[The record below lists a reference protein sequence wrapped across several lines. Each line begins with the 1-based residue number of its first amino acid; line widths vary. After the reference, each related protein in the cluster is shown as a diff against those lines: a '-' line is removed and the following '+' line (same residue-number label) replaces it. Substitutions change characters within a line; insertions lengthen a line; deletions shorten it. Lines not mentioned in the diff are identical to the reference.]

1 MPVVK
6 PLSCF
11 LVVFHFSPNLFL
23 TQQPKQGKFVNLVIV
38 LIFTF
43 SVPGA
48 APSNVRANFTS
59 STSILVEW
67 AEVPKEKR
75 HGIIQY
81 YTVIWKRVQGA
92 GPQETRNVDAPVQQF
107 ELTNLAKY
115 TEYSIQVLA
124 ATRIGKG
131 PASIPILQRTD
142 EDSK

>member
-1 MPVVK
+1 M
-6 PLSCF
+6 F
-11 LVVFHFSPNLFL
+11 
-23 TQQPKQGKFVNLVIV
+23 
-38 LIFTF
+38 IFTF

-67 AEVPKEKR
+67 DKVPKDKR

-92 GPQETRNVDAPVQQF
+92 GPQEARTVDAPEQQF
-107 ELTNLAKY
+107 ELKNLAKY
-115 TEYSIQVLA
+115 AEYSIQVLA
-124 ATRIGKG
+124 ATTIGKG
-131 PASIPILQRTD
+131 PASIPIVQRTD

>member
-1 MPVVK
+1 M
-6 PLSCF
+6 F
-11 LVVFHFSPNLFL
+11 
-23 TQQPKQGKFVNLVIV
+23 
-38 LIFTF
+38 IFTF

-48 APSNVRANFTS
+48 APSNVRATFTS

-67 AEVPKEKR
+67 DEVPKDKR
-75 HGIIQY
+75 HGIIRY
-81 YTVIWKRVQGA
+81 YTVIWNRVQGA

-115 TEYSIQVLA
+115 AEYSIQVLG

-131 PASIPILQRTD
+131 PASIPIVQRTD

>member
-1 MPVVK
+1 M
-6 PLSCF
+6 F
-11 LVVFHFSPNLFL
+11 
-23 TQQPKQGKFVNLVIV
+23 
-38 LIFTF
+38 IFTF

-67 AEVPKEKR
+67 DEVPKDKR

-81 YTVIWKRVQGA
+81 YTVIWKRIPGGV
-92 GPQETRNVDAPVQQF
+92 PQVTEDVDASMQQF
-107 ELTNLAKY
+107 ELTNLVKY

-131 PASIPILQRTD
+131 PHSNPIVTRTD